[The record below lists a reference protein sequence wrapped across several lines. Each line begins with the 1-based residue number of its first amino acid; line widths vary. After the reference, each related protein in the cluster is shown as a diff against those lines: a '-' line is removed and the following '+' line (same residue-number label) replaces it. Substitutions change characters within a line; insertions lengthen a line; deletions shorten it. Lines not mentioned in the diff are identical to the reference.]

1 MPASFRFIH
10 AADLHLDTPFEG
22 VAKPASE
29 VGVALR
35 EASLQA
41 WDRLVQLALDE
52 EVLFVLLAG
61 DIYDG
66 AERDIRAQMRFVKG
80 LKRLD
85 QAGILTFIVHGN
97 HDPLDGG
104 SVIREWPASVTIFG
118 SRKVE
123 AVPVELDSEQVA
135 VVHGISY
142 GKRET
147 TDNLAAKF
155 SRGDERGL
163 HIGVLHANVGAVSEH
178 AAYAPCNLADLAAGG
193 MDYWALGHVHKRQ
206 VLKDGGP
213 WVVYP
218 GDTQGRSP
226 KPSETGDKGALVVTA
241 SGSSVASPV
250 FHALDGV
257 RFITCEHD
265 IAGVADLSQ
274 LQGRLAE
281 VLDGLRGEHEGRAL
295 LVRVVLFGRGQLAA
309 DLTRPTAVPD
319 LCTEMRETFTALEP
333 FLWIESIKNH
343 TQKDLD
349 LAAIRASGA
358 FSADLL
364 AVADSVGADAEATAT
379 FIADQA
385 ANLRVGQVERA
396 LRDLEPDDPAEVLA
410 EALGLALDGVESEA
424 S

>member
-1 MPASFRFIH
+1 VPASFRFIH

-66 AERDIRAQMRFVKG
+66 AERDVRAQMRFVKG

-97 HDPLDGG
+97 HDPLGGG

-226 KPSETGDKGALVVTA
+226 KPSETGEKGALAVTA

-295 LVRVVLFGRGQLAA
+295 LVRVVLFGR
-309 DLTRPTAVPD
+309 
-319 LCTEMRETFTALEP
+319 
-333 FLWIESIKNH
+333 WIESIRNH